1 MKKKTKIAF
10 SATAGIMAVG
20 IGIAGVWLC
29 QPKVPGLTDLITSE
43 SETESQEVTVN
54 INSETQE
61 FPEYK
66 EITDEETGETV
77 IAEVQVNEPIGQ
89 KSTTPPPN
97 PKADG
102 SDTNPEQA
110 PAYTKEQTVIEEKP
124 RTAGNTSQSEKSGK
138 VYIDGFGYVEK
149 AGQTKTQTG
158 VSDGDI
164 NQMVGSMD

>member
-1 MKKKTKIAF
+1 MKKKVKIVCG
-10 SATAGIMAVG
+10 ATAGIMAVG

-29 QPKVPGLTDLITSE
+29 QPKAPGMTDLVASE
-43 SETESQEVTVN
+43 NETASSGITVN
-54 INSETQE
+54 INEQMQE
-61 FPEYK
+61 LPEYK

-89 KSTTPPPN
+89 KSTTPPPK

-102 SDTNPEQA
+102 NYTNPEQA
-110 PAYTKEQTVIEEKP
+110 PAYAKEQTVIEEKP
-124 RTAGNTSQSEKSGK
+124 QAVKKTNQSVKSGQ

-164 NQMVGSMD
+164 NKMVGSMD

>member
-1 MKKKTKIAF
+1 MKMKTKIAL
-10 SATAGIMAVG
+10 IAVVGVFG
-20 IGIAGVWLC
+20 IGITGILLSNTKA
-29 QPKVPGLTDLITSE
+29 PE
-43 SETESQEVTVN
+43 SVDSTALENGTESPEVTVN

-61 FPEYK
+61 LPEYK

-89 KSTTPPPN
+89 KSTTPPPK

-102 SDTNPEQA
+102 SDTNPEQP
-110 PAYTKEQTVIEEKP
+110 PAYTKEQTVSEEKP
-124 RTAGNTSQSEKSGK
+124 QAEKKTEQPGKSGQ

-164 NQMVGSMD
+164 NKMIGSMD